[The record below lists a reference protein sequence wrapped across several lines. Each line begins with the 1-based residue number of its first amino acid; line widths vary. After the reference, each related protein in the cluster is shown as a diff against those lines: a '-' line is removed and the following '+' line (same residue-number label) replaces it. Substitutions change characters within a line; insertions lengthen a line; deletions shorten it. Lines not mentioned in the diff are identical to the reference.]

1 MTASLF
7 AKQSNAMVWSP
18 YLARA
23 SGSCALSGKHINL
36 GDSVYRPRTR

>member
-1 MTASLF
+1 
-7 AKQSNAMVWSP
+7 MVWSP